1 MTTERIEISQE
12 EVARLFEYK
21 DGNLY
26 RKVTTNYNAKA
37 GDLVGVKQA
46 RGYLRVRACSKQ
58 YLVHRLIFLIHHGYM
73 PGTIDHIDGDQSN
86 NKIEN
91 LREAT
96 QQQNCYNRR
105 LRSDNKSGST
115 NVYWKKQ
122 LQKWCVTLAIKGKT
136 KHFGYFKDL
145 ELAELIASEAR
156 DIYRGKFNYIG
167 V

>member
-1 MTTERIEISQE
+1 MTSRRIDLTQE
-12 EVARLFEYK
+12 EAVRLFEYR
-21 DGNLY
+21 DGSLY

-37 GDLVGVKQA
+37 GDLVGVVQKH
-46 RGYLRVRACSKQ
+46 GYLRVRACSKQ

-73 PGTIDHIDGDQSN
+73 PETLDHIDGDPTN
-86 NKIEN
+86 NRIEN

-105 LRSDNKSGST
+105 VRKDNKAGTT

-122 LQKWCVTLAIKGKT
+122 IQKWCVNLSINGKN

-145 ELAELIASEAR
+145 ELAELIATEAR
-156 DIYRGKFNYIG
+156 DKYRGEFNYIG